1 VITALELGDL
11 RPAGERTRHFDRHH
25 DRLGARVREAHSFS
39 TRHAIAQQLRQVDFP
54 WCWKPEG
61 RTLAQLLA
69 DDVRATMP
77 PWPMWFAG
85 RDAVVESLRS
95 GLAAGIPG
103 RFRMLPVGANLQPAA
118 AAYVQTP
125 DQPAYRAFALE
136 VLRIEA
142 GRVVEL
148 TAFHDVSFE
157 PFGLPSVL
165 DSPAHR

>member
-1 VITALELGDL
+1 VWTTLLAAELGEG
-11 RPAGERTRHFDRHH
+11 AGFF
-25 DRLGARVREAHSFS
+25 L
-39 TRHAIAQQLRQVDFP
+39 
-54 WCWKPEG
+54 
-61 RTLAQLLA
+61 
-69 DDVRATMP
+69 MP
-77 PWPMWFAG
+77 G
-85 RDAVVESLRS
+85 
-95 GLAAGIPG
+95 
-103 RFRMLPVGANLQPAA
+103 
-118 AAYVQTP
+118 QTP